1 MIKNIKLVCALCLAL
16 LLVITGIGVMGY
28 MFRETDDTNAPLTPP
43 SLSCTVEEQY
53 ASGVKS
59 EIKVKNTG
67 NINAYLRV
75 RLVAY
80 WLDADG
86 NRVYREAQ
94 IPTFTLDSERWL
106 ADSANATYYFRT
118 PVAPQSTTDDLLAS
132 DMVLASED
140 GYTLV
145 VEVFAEAIQALPTDA
160 ASGAWDLEISADG
173 KITDLK

>member
-1 MIKNIKLVCALCLAL
+1 MIKNIKLVSILCLAL

-28 MFRETDDTNAPLTPP
+28 MFRVTDDTNAPLTPP
-43 SLSCTVEEQY
+43 SLSCSVIEQY
-53 ASGVKS
+53 ADGVKS

-67 NINAYLRV
+67 NVDAYLRV

-94 IPTFTLDSERWL
+94 VPTFTLDSESWL

-118 PVAPQSTTDDLLAS
+118 PVAPQSATDDLLSS
-132 DMVLASED
+132 DMVLASEG

-160 ASGAWDLEISADG
+160 ASSAWGLEISSDG
-173 KITDLK
+173 KITALK

>member
-1 MIKNIKLVCALCLAL
+1 MIKNIKLVSTLCLAL

-43 SLSCTVEEQY
+43 SLSCTVIEQY
-53 ASGVKS
+53 ADGVKS

-67 NINAYLRV
+67 NVDAYLRV

-80 WLDADG
+80 WIDADG

-94 IPTFTLDSERWL
+94 VPTFTLDSESWL

-118 PVAPQSTTDDLLAS
+118 PVAPQSTTDDLLSS
-132 DMVLASED
+132 DMVLASEG

-160 ASGAWDLEISADG
+160 ASSAWGLEISSGG
-173 KITDLK
+173 KIAALK